1 MFRVLHFTFTF
12 YIFFFLL
19 HIQLY
24 ITSVDTMLLYI
35 PLSFFIDYNVR
46 LVIQDNYYV
55 TILIINFII
64 ANFLLIVLFLK
75 CHTFF
80 SCISPSIHF
89 LQTSLYKLKIPTK
102 KWTKISF
109 FLIFSK
115 NRALSG
121 IFFYILLINKSFLYF
136 FLDFN
141 IFVK

>member
-1 MFRVLHFTFTF
+1 
-12 YIFFFLL
+12 
-19 HIQLY
+19 
-24 ITSVDTMLLYI
+24 MLLYI

-102 KWTKISF
+102 K
-109 FLIFSK
+109 
-115 NRALSG
+115 
-121 IFFYILLINKSFLYF
+121 
-136 FLDFN
+136 
-141 IFVK
+141 